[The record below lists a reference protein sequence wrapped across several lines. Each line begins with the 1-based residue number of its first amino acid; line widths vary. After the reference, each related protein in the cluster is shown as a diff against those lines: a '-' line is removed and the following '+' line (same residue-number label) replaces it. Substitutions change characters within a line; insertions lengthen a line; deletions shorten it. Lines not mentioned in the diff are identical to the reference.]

1 MQLEIIQN
9 NYVFVPGFI
18 TSDEAHSLAAQFKE
32 QCKKFGSKDV
42 SDPSFHVGSILNWL
56 PFIKVL
62 VQKIPEVS
70 SITGESVLPTYTY
83 ARWQT
88 FGHELPRHRDRPS
101 CEISLSVNLKK
112 DKDWDI
118 WIQKPNGEEV
128 NINLNPG
135 DAVLYL
141 GCQADHWRNKFEG
154 TEHVQ
159 LFLHYVRA
167 GGPKAWAFFDKQ
179 QQQEPTL
186 PTENLP
192 ITIL

>member
-1 MQLEIIQN
+1 MQLEIIKN
-9 NYVFVPGFI
+9 NYVLVPGFI
-18 TSDEAHSLAAQFKE
+18 TSNEARILAFEFQE
-32 QCKKFGSKDV
+32 YCKKFNSKDAT
-42 SDPSFHVGSILNWL
+42 DPSLHVGSALNWL
-56 PFIKVL
+56 MFIRLL

-70 SITGESVLPTYTY
+70 SIVGEPVLPTYTY

-88 FGHELPRHRDRPS
+88 TGHELSRHRDRPS

-135 DAVLYL
+135 DAILYL
-141 GCQADHWRNKFEG
+141 GCQANHWRNKFEG
-154 TEHVQ
+154 NEHVQ

-167 GGPKAWAFFDKQ
+167 DGPKAWAFFDKQ
-179 QQQEPTL
+179 QQQEPT
-186 PTENLP
+186 PPITNLP
-192 ITIL
+192 ITII

>member
-1 MQLEIIQN
+1 MRLEIIQN
-9 NYVFVPGFI
+9 NYVLIPGFI
-18 TSDEAHSLAAQFKE
+18 TSEQAHLLSLEFKE
-32 QCKKFGSKDV
+32 HCKKFNSKNK
-42 SDPSFHVGSILNWL
+42 SDPSLHLGSELNWL

-62 VQKIPEVS
+62 VEKIPEVS
-70 SITGESVLPTYTY
+70 SVVGESVLPTYTY

-88 FGHELPRHRDRPS
+88 TGHELPRHRDRPS

-112 DKDWDI
+112 DKDWNI
-118 WIQKPNGEEV
+118 WIQKPNGDEINV
-128 NINLNPG
+128 NLNPG

-154 TEHVQ
+154 EEHIQ

-167 GGPKAWAFFDKQ
+167 DGPKAWAFFDKQ

-186 PTENLP
+186 PIKTLP
-192 ITIL
+192 ITII

>member
-9 NYVFVPGFI
+9 NYVLIPGFI
-18 TSDEAHSLAAQFKE
+18 SQDEASSLAEQFQE
-32 QCKKFGSKDV
+32 YCRKFNSKDA
-42 SDPSFHVGSILNWL
+42 SDPALHIGSILNWL

-62 VQKIPEVS
+62 VAKIPEVS
-70 SITGESVLPTYTY
+70 NVVGESVLPTYTY

-88 FGHELPRHRDRPS
+88 AGHELPRHRDRPS

-118 WIQKPNGEEV
+118 FIQKPNGEEV

-154 TEHVQ
+154 NEHVQ

-167 GGPKAWAFFDKQ
+167 NGPKAWAFFDKQ
-179 QQQEPTL
+179 QQQNPT
-186 PTENLP
+186 PATTSLP

>member
-9 NYVFVPGFI
+9 NYVLIPGFI
-18 TSDEAHSLAAQFKE
+18 SQDEARSLAEQFQE
-32 QCKKFGSKDV
+32 HCKKFGSKDV
-42 SDPSFHVGSILNWL
+42 SDPSFHVGSILNWV
-56 PFIKVL
+56 PFIKLL
-62 VQKIPEVS
+62 VAKIPEVS
-70 SITGESVLPTYTY
+70 NVVGESVLPTYTY

-88 FGHELPRHRDRPS
+88 AGHELPRHRDRPS

-128 NINLNPG
+128 SINLNPG
-135 DAVLYL
+135 DAILYL

-167 GGPKAWAFFDKQ
+167 NGPKAWAFFDKQ
-179 QQQEPTL
+179 QQQEPT
-186 PTENLP
+186 PPVTNLP
-192 ITIL
+192 VTIL

>member
-1 MQLEIIQN
+1 MQLELIQN
-9 NYVFVPGFI
+9 NYVLIPEFI
-18 TSDEAHSLAAQFKE
+18 SQDESISLAGQFQE
-32 QCKKFGSKDV
+32 YCKKFNSKFI
-42 SDPSFHVGSILNWL
+42 SDPSLHVGSAVNW
-56 PFIKVL
+56 PTFIKLL
-62 VQKIPEVS
+62 VAKIPEVS
-70 SITGESVLPTYTY
+70 NIVGESVLPTYTY

-88 FGHELPRHRDRPS
+88 TGHELPKHRDRPA

-112 DKDWDI
+112 DANWDF

-128 NINLNPG
+128 NINLNSG
-135 DAVLYL
+135 DAILYL

-167 GGPKAWAFFDKQ
+167 DGPKAWAFFDDRK
-179 QQQEPTL
+179 QQEPT
-186 PTENLP
+186 PPSTDLP

>member
-9 NYVFVPGFI
+9 NYVLIPGFI
-18 TSDEAHSLAAQFKE
+18 SQDEARSLAEEFQKY
-32 QCKKFGSKDV
+32 CKKFNTKDI
-42 SDPSFHVGSILNWL
+42 SDPCLHVGSVSNWL
-56 PFIKVL
+56 PFTKLL
-62 VQKIPEVS
+62 VAKTPEVS
-70 SITGESVLPTYTY
+70 DIIGEPILPTYTY

-88 FGHELPRHRDRPS
+88 KGHDLLRHRDRPS

-112 DKDWDI
+112 DKDWDL

-154 TEHVQ
+154 SEHVQ
-159 LFLHYVRA
+159 VFLHYVRA
-167 GGPKAWAFFDKQ
+167 DGPKAWAFFDKKQ
-179 QQQEPTL
+179 QQDPTL
-186 PTENLP
+186 PVTDLP
-192 ITIL
+192 VTIL

>member
-9 NYVFVPGFI
+9 NYIVLPGFI
-18 TSDEAHSLAAQFKE
+18 SEEQTRTLANKFQE
-32 QCKKFGSKDV
+32 HCKKFNIKDL
-42 SDPSFHVGSILNWL
+42 SDPSLHIGSALNWL
-56 PFIKVL
+56 PFIKIL
-62 VQKIPEVS
+62 VEKTPEISNVV
-70 SITGESVLPTYTY
+70 GESVLPTYTY

-88 FGHELPRHRDRPS
+88 TGHELPRHRDRPS

-112 DKDWDI
+112 DKDWGI

-154 TEHVQ
+154 QEHVQ

-167 GGPKAWAFFDKQ
+167 DGPKAWAFFDKKQ
-179 QQQEPTL
+179 QQDPTISL
-186 PTENLP
+186 SNLP
-192 ITIL
+192 VTIL

>member
-9 NYVFVPGFI
+9 NYVLIPEFI
-18 TSDEAHSLAAQFKE
+18 TQDKAADLAERFQKH
-32 QCKKFGSKDV
+32 CKKFNSKDI
-42 SDPSFHVGSILNWL
+42 SDPSFHVGAISNWL

-62 VQKIPEVS
+62 VEKTPEVS
-70 SITGESVLPTYTY
+70 NVVGESVLPTYTY

-88 FGHELPRHRDRPS
+88 TNHELPKHRDRPS

-112 DKDWDI
+112 DTDWAI
-118 WIQKPNGEEV
+118 WIQKPNGEEIA
-128 NINLNPG
+128 INLNPG

-154 TEHVQ
+154 KEHVQ

-167 GGPKAWAFFDKQ
+167 NGPKAWAFFDKQ

-186 PTENLP
+186 PTASLP
-192 ITIL
+192 VTIL